1 MSPVNNIFQRSSES
15 RMKRKRSPFALVEKK
30 APPEKTFAEEFYYKK
45 QMENKTPMV
54 IRTVDNEEFRGWIE
68 WYDRDCI
75 KLNRNGA
82 PNLLLRK
89 ATIKYMYKEE
99 EEVDQESKE

>member
-1 MSPVNNIFQRSSES
+1 MSPVNNIFQRSGDA
-15 RMKRKRSPFALVEKK
+15 RAKRRRSPFSLVEKK

-45 QMENKTPMV
+45 QMDAKTPMV
-54 IRTVDNEEFRGWIE
+54 IRTIDNDEYRGWIE
-68 WYDRDCI
+68 WYDKDCI

-89 ATIKYMYKEE
+89 ASIKYMYKEE
-99 EEVDQESKE
+99 EETEEEAET

>member
-1 MSPVNNIFQRSSES
+1 MSPVNNIFQRASEA
-15 RMKRKRSPFALVEKK
+15 RMKRRRSPFSLMEKK

-45 QMENKTPMV
+45 QMENKTLMV
-54 IRTVDNEEFRGWIE
+54 IKTIDNEEFRGWIE
-68 WYDRDCI
+68 WYDKDCI

-89 ATIKYMYKEE
+89 CFIKYMYKEE
-99 EEVDQESKE
+99 EEQEKKAKK